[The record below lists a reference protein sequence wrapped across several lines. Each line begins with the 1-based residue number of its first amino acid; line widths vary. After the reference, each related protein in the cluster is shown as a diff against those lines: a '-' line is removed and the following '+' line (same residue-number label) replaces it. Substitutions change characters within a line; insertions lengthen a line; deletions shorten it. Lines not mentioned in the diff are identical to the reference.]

1 MQPWIP
7 LAGGKYTGCIDW
19 GGEWG
24 IYLGGHKP
32 ESDISRVYLGIIL
45 RHTVYPLI
53 PYSYTFYTRFIPILY
68 PIHTHFIPDL
78 YPLYTRFIPQMLGN
92 FVRVYWLNTRWVYWG
107 YILDGYI
114 EGIYPMVYWG
124 YIEGIYPMVYW
135 GYSNEATPVF
145 SWVGILLRDMSHIL
159 DEYIEGIYSMGILR
173 VYARWVYWGYMPDGY
188 MEGISTRLARNT
200 GLMGKMLDEYIEG
213 ILRVYT
219 WWVYWGYIEGIFP
232 DEGIVFFTQCIPE
245 SSRVYFG
252 YIPDAWIRWIG
263 YIKGIFGHIPDAW
276 PKTQR

>member
-1 MQPWIP
+1 MCCVVLCCVVFVLRLCIFGRRCVGWIYFGGFWSGPCSPEIP

-92 FVRVYWLNTRWVYWG
+92 FVRVYWLNTR
-107 YILDGYI
+107 
-114 EGIYPMVYWG
+114 
-124 YIEGIYPMVYW
+124 
-135 GYSNEATPVF
+135 
-145 SWVGILLRDMSHIL
+145 
-159 DEYIEGIYSMGILR
+159 
-173 VYARWVYWGYMPDGY
+173 
-188 MEGISTRLARNT
+188 
-200 GLMGKMLDEYIEG
+200 
-213 ILRVYT
+213 
-219 WWVYWGYIEGIFP
+219 
-232 DEGIVFFTQCIPE
+232 
-245 SSRVYFG
+245 
-252 YIPDAWIRWIG
+252 
-263 YIKGIFGHIPDAW
+263 
-276 PKTQR
+276 